1 MSTEISSISSH
12 YVCDMKNILF
22 FHFDLQGGGA
32 EKVLVN
38 LLNNLDANK
47 YRITLQTVFGTGPN
61 IKDIPLNVRFKYLFK
76 NIFRGFSRI
85 MRFAPPWLLHR
96 LIVRDNYD
104 IEVAFLESSPT
115 RIVSACP
122 NKKTKKIAWVHTTYT
137 KDHSIIKSYRNRNEA
152 VKAYNKFDHI
162 AFVSEDTLKAFRV
175 MMPEVTV
182 PMSVVHNVIDLD
194 QTRQLAQEPCPIVCD
209 KSLVN
214 LYSVGRLTKVKG
226 FDRLLNCL
234 SKLVA
239 EGISNFH
246 LYLLGQGEER
256 DNLIAL
262 TESLGLSDYVSFLG
276 YDANPYRYAKK
287 MDLFVCSSYIEGY
300 STAVTEAIT
309 LGVPVLTTKCSGMNE
324 ILQEGKYGMIV
335 PNDEASLLDGLKELI
350 VNTDKIDEYRQRIA
364 TGEKMTT
371 QTFVAKYEELFDT
384 I

>member
-1 MSTEISSISSH
+1 
-12 YVCDMKNILF
+12 MKRVLF
-22 FHFDLQGGGA
+22 FHFDLAGGGA

-38 LLNNLDANK
+38 LLNNLDMSK
-47 YRITLQTVFGTGPN
+47 YDITLQTIFGFGPN
-61 IKDIPLNVRFKYLFK
+61 VKDVPHNVRFKYLFK
-76 NIFRGFSRI
+76 DKFIGLSRI
-85 MRFAPPWLLHR
+85 MKIVPARLLHMLTIR
-96 LIVRDNYD
+96 EKYD
-104 IEVAFLESSPT
+104 IEVAFIESSPT
-115 RIVSACP
+115 RIIAGCH

-137 KDHSIIKSYRNRNEA
+137 KDNSIIKSYRNRNEA

-162 AFVSEDTLKAFRV
+162 AFVSEDTLKAFKF

-214 LYSVGRLTKVKG
+214 LYSVGRLAKVKG

-234 SKLVA
+234 SKLVS
-239 EGISNFH
+239 EGITNFH
-246 LYLLGQGEER
+246 LYLLGKGEER
-256 DNLIAL
+256 HNLTAL
-262 TESLGLSDYVSFLG
+262 TESLGLNDYVSFLG
-276 YDANPYRYAKK
+276 YDTNPYRYAKQ

-335 PNDEASLLDGLKELI
+335 PNDEASLLDGLRKLI
-350 VNTDKIDEYRQRIA
+350 VDTNIIEEYRQRIA
-364 TGEKMTT
+364 AGEKMTT